1 MGMMDIR
8 SGQTGARGIAR
19 ALAGIVAATAL
30 TACGAQGGGDAA
42 ADDSVLKVGATPVPH
57 AEVLE
62 HVKPLLAQQGIE
74 LQVVTFT
81 DYVQPNLALDAG
93 ELDANYF
100 QTVPYLDSFNTER
113 RTQLTSVA
121 RVHVEPM
128 GLYSQKIKALADLPN
143 GATIALPNDPTNTG
157 RALLLLQA
165 AGLLKLRPDAGIDAT
180 VLDVAE
186 NPRGLEFRELDSAQL
201 PRSLPDVDAAVIN
214 TNFALEAGLNPTRD
228 ALTIEAPDSPYA
240 NVLAVQAAR
249 TGDARIQALAKA
261 LTSPEVARF
270 IRERYQGAVVPS
282 GGAAE

>member
-1 MGMMDIR
+1 MTDSR
-8 SGQTGARGIAR
+8 STKKNLRTGLAR
-19 ALAGIVAATAL
+19 ALATTLAVAALA
-30 TACGAQGGGDAA
+30 ACGAGGGGDAA
-42 ADDSVLKVGATPVPH
+42 AEGNVLKVGATPVPH

-113 RTQLTSVA
+113 RTELASVA

-128 GLYSQKIKALADLPN
+128 GLYSRTRKALSELPS

-157 RALLLLQA
+157 RALLLLQS
-165 AGLLKLRPDAGIDAT
+165 AGLLKVRPDAGIDAT

-186 NPRGLEFRELDSAQL
+186 NPRGLRFRELDSAQL

-228 ALTIEAPDSPYA
+228 ALAIEPPDSPYA
-240 NVLAVQAAR
+240 NVLAVKAAR
-249 TGDARIQALAKA
+249 SSDPRIQALAAA

>member
-1 MGMMDIR
+1 MTDIR
-8 SGQTGARGIAR
+8 SKTDTARRGIAR
-19 ALAGIVAATAL
+19 AVAATLAAVSL
-30 TACGAQGGGDAA
+30 AACGAQGGGDAA
-42 ADDSVLKVGATPVPH
+42 TEGNVLKVGATPVPH

-62 HVKPLLAQQGIE
+62 HVKPLLARQGID

-100 QTVPYLDSFNTER
+100 QTVPYLDSFNAER
-113 RTQLTSVA
+113 RTEIASVA
-121 RVHVEPM
+121 KVHVEPM
-128 GLYSQKIKALADLPN
+128 GLYSQKFKALANLPD

-157 RALLLLQA
+157 RALLLLQS
-165 AGLLKLRPDAGIDAT
+165 AGLLTLRPDAGIDAT
-180 VLDVAE
+180 VLDVAQ
-186 NPRGLEFRELDSAQL
+186 NPRGFRFRELDSAQL

-249 TGDARIQALAKA
+249 SSDPRIQALAKA
-261 LTSPEVARF
+261 LTSPEAVQF
-270 IRERYQGAVVPS
+270 IRDRYQGAVVPS

>member
-1 MGMMDIR
+1 MGIR
-8 SGQTGARGIAR
+8 WGQAGARRIAR
-19 ALAGIVAATAL
+19 ALTGIVAVAAL
-30 TACGAQGGGDAA
+30 AACGAQGGEAA
-42 ADDSVLKVGATPVPH
+42 ADSKVLTVGATPVPH

-100 QTVPYLDSFNTER
+100 QTVPYLDSFNAER
-113 RTQLTSVA
+113 RTELTSVA

-128 GLYSQKIKALADLPN
+128 GLYSQKRKSLGELRN

-157 RALLLLQA
+157 RALLLLQS
-165 AGLLKLRPDAGIDAT
+165 AGLIKLRPDAGIDAT

-186 NPRGLEFRELDSAQL
+186 NPRNLRFRELDSAQL

-249 TGDARIQALAKA
+249 ASDPHIQALAKA

-282 GGAAE
+282 GGAATE